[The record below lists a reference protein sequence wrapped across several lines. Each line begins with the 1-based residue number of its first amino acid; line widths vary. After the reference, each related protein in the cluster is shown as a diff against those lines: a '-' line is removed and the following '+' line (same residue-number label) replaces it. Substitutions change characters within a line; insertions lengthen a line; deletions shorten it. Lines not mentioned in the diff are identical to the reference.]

1 MTSMV
6 SVRLSDKTIRALEEA
21 SKMTGRS
28 KTFLIRKALENYL
41 EEYADYQVALE
52 RLRDKD
58 DMIISGREIR
68 RSLGLER

>member
-1 MTSMV
+1 MTNMV
-6 SVRLSDKTIRALEEA
+6 SVRLSEETIRTLEEV
-21 SKMTGRS
+21 SKMTERS

-58 DMIISGREIR
+58 DMIISGREMR
-68 RSLGLER
+68 KSLG